1 MRTVAK
7 KKMDSINIE
16 LERLKELCR
25 QQADF
30 KGELQQALQEFAEN
44 YCDKSGRN
52 STDYFELI
60 NESVSKLENEV
71 CDVMTQIEDYSDKR
85 SGKWQEGEMG
95 SKYRTWHEQWSDFN
109 NIVGNSSL
117 SDDAVTVNLDIT
129 VSDGVDDFLEPPS
142 MHVSEVESIYSC
154 W

>member
-7 KKMDSINIE
+7 RKMDVISIE

-30 KGELQQALQEFAEN
+30 KSELQQALQEFAEN
-44 YCDKSGRN
+44 YCDESGRK

-60 NESVSKLENEV
+60 NESASKLEDAV
-71 CDVMTQIEDYSDKR
+71 CDVMTQIEDYSDNR

-95 SKYRTWHEQWSDFN
+95 SKYRTWYEQWSDFN
-109 NIVGNSSL
+109 NAVGRSSL
-117 SDDAVTVNLDIT
+117 SDDAVTVSLEMT
-129 VSDGVDDFLEPPS
+129 VSYGVDDFLEPPS
-142 MHVSEVESIYSC
+142 MHVSEVEPSYSC